1 MQEDCRGGFITVQ
14 DITDEVRQICQE
26 TDPNSSHATDAVILG
41 WINAATLSLCAS
53 IATLPKVS
61 VAGQVAAATITL
73 PTNLLRMDFASI
85 TDGTT
90 HFPLETIDFV
100 NFVRINPG
108 YENQPTS
115 KPNMLVR
122 MTDLNWTMYPNPD
135 ATWTGKALTI
145 IGSVLPT
152 PLTSP
157 NDSPALS
164 ITLHPAYSHFCAWKF
179 FLLLNNPE
187 RAGAEYSAFD
197 GLRKQNVG
205 TATSTTGSQLCFKI
219 RGM

>member
-1 MQEDCRGGFITVQ
+1 MTAQ
-14 DITDEVRQICQE
+14 DIIDEVRQICQE
-26 TDPNSSHATDAVILG
+26 TDPNNSHATDAVILG
-41 WINAATLSLCAS
+41 WINSATLSLCAS

-61 VAGQVAAATITL
+61 VSGQVAADTLTL

-108 YENQPTS
+108 YENQPHS
-115 KPNMLVR
+115 KPAMLVR
-122 MTDLNWTMYPNPD
+122 MTDLNWMMYPNPD
-135 ATWTGKALTI
+135 ASWTGKALTI

-152 PLTSP
+152 PLTSV

-164 ITLHPAYSHFCAWKF
+164 ITLHQAYPHFCAWKF
-179 FLLLNNPE
+179 FPLLNNPE
-187 RAGAEYSAFD
+187 RADAEYSVFD
-197 GLRKQNVG
+197 GLRKQNIG
-205 TATSTTGSQLCFKI
+205 TATSTTGSQLAFKL
-219 RGM
+219 RDM

>member
-1 MQEDCRGGFITVQ
+1 MTAQ
-14 DITDEVRQICQE
+14 DIITKTRAIVQE
-26 TDPNSSHATDAVILG
+26 SDPNNTHKSDSDILSD
-41 WINAATLSLCAS
+41 INACTLALCSS
-53 IATLPKVS
+53 INTLPKVS

-85 TDGTT
+85 SDGTT
-90 HFPLETIDFV
+90 HFPLDTMDFV
-100 NFVRINPG
+100 NFARITPQW
-108 YENQPTS
+108 ENQPTS
-115 KPNMLVR
+115 KPQILVR
-122 MTDLNWTMYPNPD
+122 MTDLNWMMYPNPD
-135 ATWTGKALTI
+135 ASWTGKSLTI

-152 PLTSP
+152 PLTSV

-164 ITLHPAYSHFCAWKF
+164 VTLHEAYAHYCAWQF

-187 RAGAEYSAFD
+187 RAGAEYSTFD

-205 TATSTTGSQLCFKI
+205 TATSTTGSLLAFKV